1 MNHFTPA
8 IGRDEIID
16 RDRKLQRELAT
27 MPPAAYQARRSNVEE
42 LIDLL
47 REAQIWRMRLIEL
60 TFASVIFFWLGF
72 FVAARCL

>member
-8 IGRDEIID
+8 ID
-16 RDRKLQRELAT
+16 RQT
-27 MPPAAYQARRSNVEE
+27 RRSGVEE